1 MYLENQKKLIVGL
14 LITAVVLKFMLFL
27 NEFITITQSE
37 YQEMTFMKV
46 VNFTYSMFIE
56 LLPIIA
62 RYGVILGVEKLI
74 EQVEKNNKLTN
85 ENFKLIR
92 NGITGNSGNHY
103 DDNYKGS
110 MLKQALDNMES
121 NTIVPPRKRC
131 PECNTYCK
139 SDALYCPGCGK
150 KLE

>member
-1 MYLENQKKLIVGL
+1 MNVETGKKTVGVCLIV
-14 LITAVVLKFMLFL
+14 AMVLKFIDLFG
-27 NEFITITQSE
+27 NIFEQSK
-37 YQEMTFMKV
+37 YSGMTLMTFLK
-46 VNFTYSMFIE
+46 FIYGMLID
-56 LLPIIA
+56 LLPIFSF
-62 RYGVILGVEKLI
+62 YVLLLGVEKLI

-110 MLKQALDNMES
+110 MLQQALDNMES